1 MSGGIFGGLEKKRM
15 ENSEEKT
22 NQKFGVATRIG
33 PLFTALSDTMEVGKR
48 SCGKYIQ

>member
-33 PLFTALSDTMEVGKR
+33 PLFTALSDTMEVGERTRRK
-48 SCGKYIQ
+48 